1 MSNKNYNKLYKSEK
15 DEIPEDKPKTLEVKE
30 QKKDENKSAIIFKV
44 VNCSSLNV
52 REKADKLSPVLS
64 VISEGDTVFV
74 NPDSIGEEWLNI
86 STQNDVVGYVMKEY
100 LLEV

>member
-15 DEIPEDKPKTLEVKE
+15 DEMVEDKPKTLEVKE
-30 QKKDENKSAIIFKV
+30 TQDENKSPKIFKV

-52 REKADKLSPVLS
+52 REKADKSSPVLS

-74 NPDSIGEEWLNI
+74 NPDSLGEEWLNI
-86 STQNDVVGYVMKEY
+86 STQNDVVGYAMKEY

>member
-1 MSNKNYNKLYKSEK
+1 MRGKRAKNDPVEEVK
-15 DEIPEDKPKTLEVKE
+15 DDKVEIPR
-30 QKKDENKSAIIFKV
+30 IFKV

-52 REKADKLSPVLS
+52 REKADKSSPVLS

-74 NPDSIGEEWLNI
+74 NPDSLGEEWLNI
-86 STQNDVVGYVMKEY
+86 LTKNNIKGYSMKEY